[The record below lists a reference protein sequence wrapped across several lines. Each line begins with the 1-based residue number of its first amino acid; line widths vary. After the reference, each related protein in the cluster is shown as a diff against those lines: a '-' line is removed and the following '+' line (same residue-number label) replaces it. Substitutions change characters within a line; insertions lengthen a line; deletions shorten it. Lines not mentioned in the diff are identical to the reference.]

1 MEHQGCLNATER
13 LYRQRAV
20 TALHRA
26 LADLWEAP
34 AAVGIWV
41 WYRLLVWQ
49 HRASARH
56 ALQSMDDRQLNDVG
70 LRREQI
76 NAEASKPFWR
86 A

>member
-1 MEHQGCLNATER
+1 MTMIAPFRCYLVQPLT
-13 LYRQRAV
+13 V
-20 TALHRA
+20 LHRV

-34 AAVGIWV
+34 AAVGVWI
-41 WYRLLVWQ
+41 WYRMLVWQ

-56 ALQSMDDRQLNDVG
+56 ALQRMDDRLLNDVG